1 MRTLV
6 DQLATYATYHRD
18 PRNIATHF
26 VGVPIIVLSVLI
38 LLSRVSVDVAGIA
51 VTPALVVFLL
61 SSLFY
66 LKLSLAYGLAMFVIH
81 GALLLVAGH
90 FATLS
95 TLAWLGAGVGIF
107 VVGWIIQFVGHYYEG
122 RKPAFVDDLIGLAIG
137 PLFVVA
143 ELGFLIGMGK
153 KTQMQVEAIAGPVR
167 RRETASAY
175 YYQSTARGFIR
186 TPNAHPPLFLLLL
199 PAFLTKGKPFVPGPH
214 GFSGQFFLQRLARLH
229 QSGFRRGPCARCS
242 LPPPAVH
249 GHAQDRVVRSR
260 PAHWVQ
266 CP

>member
-122 RKPAFVDDLIGLAIG
+122 RKPAFVDDVMGLLVG

-143 ELGFLIGMGK
+143 EWGFALGLRAEV
-153 KTQMQVEAIAGPVR
+153 QHAVEQRSGPVR
-167 RRETASAY
+167 RRDLRQTA
-175 YYQSTARGFIR
+175 
-186 TPNAHPPLFLLLL
+186 
-199 PAFLTKGKPFVPGPH
+199 
-214 GFSGQFFLQRLARLH
+214 
-229 QSGFRRGPCARCS
+229 
-242 LPPPAVH
+242 
-249 GHAQDRVVRSR
+249 
-260 PAHWVQ
+260 
-266 CP
+266 

>member
-26 VGVPIIVLSVLI
+26 IGVPIIVLSVLI
-38 LLSRVSVDVAGIA
+38 LLSRVSIDVAGIA

-66 LKLSLAYGLAMFVIH
+66 FKLSLSYGLAMFFIH
-81 GALLLVAGH
+81 GALLLTAGH

-95 TLAWLGAGVGIF
+95 TVAWLGAGVGIF

-122 RKPAFVDDLIGLAIG
+122 RKPAFVDDMIGLAIG

-143 ELGFLIGMGK
+143 ELGFLIGLGK
-153 KTQMQVEAIAGPVR
+153 KTQSQVEAIAGPVR
-167 RRETASAY
+167 RRDTA
-175 YYQSTARGFIR
+175 
-186 TPNAHPPLFLLLL
+186 NA
-199 PAFLTKGKPFVPGPH
+199 
-214 GFSGQFFLQRLARLH
+214 
-229 QSGFRRGPCARCS
+229 
-242 LPPPAVH
+242 
-249 GHAQDRVVRSR
+249 
-260 PAHWVQ
+260 
-266 CP
+266 

>member
-81 GALLLVAGH
+81 GALLLAAGH

-143 ELGFLIGMGK
+143 ELGFLIGLGK
-153 KTQMQVEAIAGPVR
+153 KTQTQVEAIAGPVR
-167 RRETASAY
+167 RRETASA
-175 YYQSTARGFIR
+175 
-186 TPNAHPPLFLLLL
+186 
-199 PAFLTKGKPFVPGPH
+199 
-214 GFSGQFFLQRLARLH
+214 
-229 QSGFRRGPCARCS
+229 
-242 LPPPAVH
+242 
-249 GHAQDRVVRSR
+249 
-260 PAHWVQ
+260 
-266 CP
+266 

>member
-1 MRTLV
+1 MKTLI

-66 LKLSLAYGLAMFVIH
+66 LKLSLGYGLAMFLIH
-81 GALLLVAGH
+81 GALLIVAGQ
-90 FATLS
+90 FATLGMA
-95 TLAWLGAGVGIF
+95 AWLGAGVGIF
-107 VVGWIIQFVGHYYEG
+107 VVGWVIQFIGHYYEG

-143 ELGFLIGMGK
+143 EMGFLIGLGK
-153 KTQMQVEAIAGPVR
+153 KTQAQVEAIAGPVR
-167 RRETASAY
+167 RKQT
-175 YYQSTARGFIR
+175 
-186 TPNAHPPLFLLLL
+186 
-199 PAFLTKGKPFVPGPH
+199 
-214 GFSGQFFLQRLARLH
+214 
-229 QSGFRRGPCARCS
+229 
-242 LPPPAVH
+242 
-249 GHAQDRVVRSR
+249 VV
-260 PAHWVQ
+260 
-266 CP
+266 